1 MRDVGS
7 PAAPVTFVS
16 NALRRHVLLIVLLTV
31 LGAAAGVGAA
41 VKQGIEYTA
50 SASILVNPLQGNPFA
65 PDGRGEQLVNL
76 ETEAQL
82 VGTEGVAALAART
95 LKTDLDIEQLHE
107 QVKVENPT
115 NTQVL
120 RISFT
125 GGSRSEALRGAQ
137 AFAQAYLNYR
147 AARAKS
153 ITDDR
158 LARVRKQQTTI
169 QSKLADVTAEL
180 ADTSEGSSR
189 RAYLEERTSALASQ
203 VASLETEVST
213 LTAADLEPGQVISP
227 STLPLTAGGTNAV
240 LFGGAGVF
248 GGFVVAVLL
257 ALLRTRADDRLHDP
271 HEVEDFDLR
280 LLGVIEP
287 KDRFSPR
294 GDTRARLRTLPEPY
308 RELRTAIINSIDTPP
323 VALTIASVSPSVSA
337 APDAAGLAT
346 GLARAGF
353 SVVVVDTTGETT
365 QLLAGNSALPGLSGL
380 LAGTTDLRH
389 VLVQPEDHLVLLPSG
404 KPQRDTMDQLLSPQ
418 MRATVRSLR
427 EWYDYVLITGQP
439 VTSADGQA
447 LASLSDAILLVAARR
462 QSTRAELEASAT
474 AMARVRSIPV
484 GIVVVEGKP
493 SPGSPQRPS
502 TGPETRPQPA
512 GSGAALRART
522 AAPRAGEP
530 PVGRSASDPAAVRS
544 AGDPA
549 VARSGSD
556 LAGPRAAADP
566 AAPRAAGEPASRPGV
581 PPARTTR
588 RTPSEPAAE
597 PRAVDKTIQLPSTA
611 AADNGHAPATG
622 RSFHTED
629 R

>member
-1 MRDVGS
+1 M
-7 PAAPVTFVS
+7 
-16 NALRRHVLLIVLLTV
+16 
-31 LGAAAGVGAA
+31 
-41 VKQGIEYTA
+41 
-50 SASILVNPLQGNPFA
+50 
-65 PDGRGEQLVNL
+65 
-76 ETEAQL
+76 
-82 VGTEGVAALAART
+82 
-95 LKTDLDIEQLHE
+95 
-107 QVKVENPT
+107 
-115 NTQVL
+115 
-120 RISFT
+120 
-125 GGSRSEALRGAQ
+125 
-137 AFAQAYLNYR
+137 
-147 AARAKS
+147 
-153 ITDDR
+153 
-158 LARVRKQQTTI
+158 
-169 QSKLADVTAEL
+169 
-180 ADTSEGSSR
+180 
-189 RAYLEERTSALASQ
+189 
-203 VASLETEVST
+203 
-213 LTAADLEPGQVISP
+213 
-227 STLPLTAGGTNAV
+227 
-240 LFGGAGVF
+240 
-248 GGFVVAVLL
+248 VAVLL

-474 AMARVRSIPV
+474 ALARVRSIPV

-522 AAPRAGEP
+522 AATARGRTAG
-530 PVGRSASDPAAVRS
+530 GAF
-544 AGDPA
+544 G
-549 VARSGSD
+549 
-556 LAGPRAAADP
+556 
-566 AAPRAAGEPASRPGV
+566 
-581 PPARTTR
+581 
-588 RTPSEPAAE
+588 
-597 PRAVDKTIQLPSTA
+597 Q
-611 AADNGHAPATG
+611 
-622 RSFHTED
+622 
-629 R
+629 